1 MAVVGI
7 AARYLKP
14 MWSGFL
20 RPTLNRYAHLA
31 FGEGCE
37 IVGKTLKPAFKAN
50 GFNGFGG
57 AVKTAFKEIPA
68 TGGLDIFKNM
78 WNKMLA
84 PSTWK
89 ASWKEAA
96 AAGKGF
102 WGKLGSTLGKRIPLI
117 GNALV
122 VGFEVP
128 NIYRAFTHKDGGIG
142 TGIAETAKAAGK
154 LGAFMGGMAIGQA
167 CIPIPIVG
175 GLIGGIIG
183 GFLGDKILGKSFT
196 EKIEEKEQAGTEL
209 AAQSAGGYNPFGMQG
224 GGIPQA
230 QGLATNPMMQQQQ
243 MQNFKSLQQMYNEYM
258 AIQAA
263 MGNAPVAGGRFSAT
277 Y

>member
-14 MWSGFL
+14 MWNGFL
-20 RPTLNRYAHLA
+20 RPTFNRYAHLA

-50 GFNGFGG
+50 GLNGFCG

-78 WNKMLA
+78 WSKMLA

-89 ASWKEAA
+89 ASWAEAA

-102 WGKLGSTLGKRIPLI
+102 WGKLGSTLGKRIPIL

-128 NIYRAFTHKDGGIG
+128 NIYRAFTHKDGGVG
-142 TGIAETAKAAGK
+142 TGIVETAKAAGK

-183 GFLGDKILGKSFT
+183 GIIGDKILGKSFT
-196 EKIEEKEQAGTEL
+196 EKQEEKKQQEQMFAQGAG
-209 AAQSAGGYNPFGMQG
+209 SYNPFGMQG
-224 GGIPQA
+224 GVSPQA
-230 QGLATNPMMQQQQ
+230 QGVTTNPVYQQQP
-243 MQNFKSLQQMYNEYM
+243 QNYKSLQQMYNEYM

-263 MGNAPVAGGRFSAT
+263 MGNAPVAGGRFSAA